1 MFLKTLP
8 QSLLL
13 SSAIWLSFFSF
24 FMRSA
29 RAIDS
34 FKEKALFLT
43 YTSSGL
49 RRKEILGFTFDDVDF
64 QNRMIKSDVH
74 KRETKKS

>member
-1 MFLKTLP
+1 
-8 QSLLL
+8 
-13 SSAIWLSFFSF
+13 
-24 FMRSA
+24 MRSA

-43 YTSSGL
+43 YASSGL

-64 QNRMIKSDVH
+64 QNRMIKPDVH
-74 KRETKKS
+74 EGETKKS